1 MFEIDITRLICF
13 QCSIVNKICIYEICI
28 SLHSVFIYIL
38 HSISLS
44 GVVLLL
50 LSPFAGILTAK
61 HPVSYDSI
69 TRPGGS

>member
-1 MFEIDITRLICF
+1 MRFAYHCTLF
-13 QCSIVNKICIYEICI
+13 SFTFYTA
-28 SLHSVFIYIL
+28 SVT
-38 HSISLS
+38 S